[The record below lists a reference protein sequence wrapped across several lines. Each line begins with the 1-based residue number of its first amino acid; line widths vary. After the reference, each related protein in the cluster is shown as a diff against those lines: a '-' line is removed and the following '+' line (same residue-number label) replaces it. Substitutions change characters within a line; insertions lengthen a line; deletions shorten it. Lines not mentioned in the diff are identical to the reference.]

1 MGELKQKT
9 ITSILWNGFNTISNR
24 LLYFVVGV
32 ILARLLEPSDYGIIA
47 MVTVFTAILQ
57 IFTDGGLGLALIRK
71 QDRTDAD
78 TATVFWYNLA
88 MCWFIYLIMFI
99 TAPFLADFYDMP
111 VLTPLTRILTLN
123 LLFVPLGN
131 IQSTLMRAD
140 INFKTPTI
148 IGFWGTVLYGI
159 FAIVMAYQ
167 GFGVWSLVYSS
178 LANSLFLT
186 IANAIA
192 VRWFPKCGFS
202 WKSFHELFGYSSK
215 LLASTILDRIY
226 NNLSPLI
233 VGKFYSAAKLGLYGR
248 AQNWVALPSVTVTDI
263 WMSVAF
269 PTLSKL
275 QNDTNRLCDAYRKI
289 LRMSAFIIF
298 PLMFFLVAVA
308 DPLVRFVLTDKWED
322 CILLTQL
329 LCFSAM
335 WYPIHGIN
343 LNLLQVTGRSDLF
356 LRLEVIKKII
366 GVSVLFITAPISLE
380 AMCIGQIVSS
390 FLGLFIN
397 TYYTGKFLSLGF
409 VKQAQDWLPILINCV
424 VMCVIC
430 YVIQYAFEPLL
441 VKLIAATV
449 VGVFYY
455 LITGFMFKSPELKEL
470 ISIIFKNK

>member
-9 ITSILWNGFNTISNR
+9 ITSVLWNGFNTISNR

-71 QDRTDAD
+71 QDRTDTD

-99 TAPFLADFYDMP
+99 AAPFLADFYDMP

-148 IGFWGTVLYGI
+148 IGFFGTVLYGI

-178 LANSLFLT
+178 LVNSLFLT

-308 DPLVRFVLTDKWED
+308 DPLVRFVLTDKWKD

-366 GVSVLFITAPISLE
+366 GVSVLFITVPISLE

>member
-9 ITSILWNGFNTISNR
+9 ITSILWNGFNTLSNR

-99 TAPFLADFYDMP
+99 AAPFLADFYDMP
-111 VLTPLTRILTLN
+111 VLTLLTRILTLN

-131 IQSTLMRAD
+131 IQSMLMRAD

-148 IGFWGTVLYGI
+148 IGFWGTILYGI
-159 FAIVMAYQ
+159 SAIVMAYQ

-178 LANSLFLT
+178 LVNSLFLT

-192 VRWFPKCGFS
+192 VRWFPKSGFS

-366 GVSVLFITAPISLE
+366 GVSILFITAPIGLE
-380 AMCIGQIVSS
+380 VMCIGQIVSS

-409 VKQAQDWLPILINCV
+409 MKQAQDWLPILINCV

-430 YVIQYAFEPLL
+430 YVTQYAFESLL

-449 VGVFYY
+449 IGIFYY
-455 LITGFMFKSPELKEL
+455 LITGFIFKSPELKEL